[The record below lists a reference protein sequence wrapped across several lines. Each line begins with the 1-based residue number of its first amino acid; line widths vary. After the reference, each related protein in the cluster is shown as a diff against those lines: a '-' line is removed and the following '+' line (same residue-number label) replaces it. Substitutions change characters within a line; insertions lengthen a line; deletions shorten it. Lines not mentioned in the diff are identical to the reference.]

1 MTLRRK
7 LALASA
13 LAVLLTSLAA
23 TALVYFTVSQMQVSQ
38 IDRQLVLRLQASDP
52 RTLERELR
60 RSAEAT
66 SFSIGDSPAYLFD
79 AIVQGRRIPD
89 AGVTSIVTAAQPQR
103 PDAIVVSTVD
113 VDSTL
118 VHHVRLAQV
127 RLPSGSLVRV
137 MRSIDDINTIVR
149 DIGLAVALIG
159 TGFAI
164 ISAVAIALLVAR
176 GLRPLQALAT
186 KASEAGKS
194 GDFRPLLAES
204 ERAGSDEV
212 AELSHSLGFMAGN
225 VIDSRERQ
233 RRLVDDAAHELRTPL
248 TSLRTN
254 LQLLQQSQQQGRP
267 LSDEVMRSAL
277 EDCLAESSELA
288 DLTEE
293 LVALAATGG
302 EHGTSWATER
312 VDVNQ
317 LVADV
322 VFRASRRSGRDIEFR
337 AADSEALVDAIRP
350 RLERA
355 VANIVGNAT
364 KFAPQGPLRATVTA
378 DAADVSVVMEDAG
391 PGIAPEDRQLA
402 TARFWR
408 AAATRGLPGS
418 GLGLAIVADVAQ
430 ETGGRVEIGHSHEL
444 GGARI
449 ALELPRAAASGAGNV
464 GSSTDSVA
472 GAAASPSVDS

>member
-13 LAVLLTSLAA
+13 AAVLLTSLAA
-23 TALVYFTVSQMQVSQ
+23 TALVYVTVSKMQMSQV
-38 IDRQLVLRLQASDP
+38 DRQLVLRLQTSDP
-52 RTLERELR
+52 RSLQRELQ

-66 SFSIGDSPAYLFD
+66 SFTLGDNPAYLFD
-79 AIVQGRRIPD
+79 AVVGGRRIPD
-89 AGVTSIVTAAQPQR
+89 TGVTA
-103 PDAIVVSTVD
+103 VVSTATPVQVDRIALSTID

-118 VHHVRLAQV
+118 VHHVRVAQV
-127 RLPSGSLVRV
+127 LLPSGSIVRV
-137 MRSIDDINTIVR
+137 MRSVDDINAVVR

-164 ISAVAIALLVAR
+164 VSAVAIALLVAR
-176 GLRPLQALAT
+176 GLRPLQALAG

-194 GDFRPLLAES
+194 GDFTPLTMA
-204 ERAGSDEV
+204 ADATGKDEV
-212 AELSHSLGFMAGN
+212 AELAHSLGFMAAN

-254 LQLLQQSQQQGRP
+254 LQLLQQSHEQGRA
-267 LSDEVMRSAL
+267 LSDADMRSAL
-277 EDCLAESSELA
+277 ADSLAESSELA

-302 EHGTSWATER
+302 QHGSSWEHEQ
-312 VDVNQ
+312 VDLNQ

-322 VFRASRRSGRDIEFR
+322 VFRATRRSGRDIALT
-337 AADSEALVDAIRP
+337 AATTPALVRAIRP

-355 VANIVGNAT
+355 VANVVGNAT
-364 KFAPQGPLRATVTA
+364 KFAPDGPIRVTVTA
-378 DAADVSVVMEDAG
+378 GSEALSVVVEDAG
-391 PGIAPEDRQLA
+391 PGIAPEERQLA
-402 TARFWR
+402 TQRFWR
-408 AAATRGLPGS
+408 SATTRGLPGS
-418 GLGLAIVADVAQ
+418 GLGLAIVADVAA
-430 ETGGRVEIGHSHEL
+430 ECGGRVEIGHSHEL

-449 ALELPRAAASGAGNV
+449 ALELP
-464 GSSTDSVA
+464 
-472 GAAASPSVDS
+472 ASPSVDS